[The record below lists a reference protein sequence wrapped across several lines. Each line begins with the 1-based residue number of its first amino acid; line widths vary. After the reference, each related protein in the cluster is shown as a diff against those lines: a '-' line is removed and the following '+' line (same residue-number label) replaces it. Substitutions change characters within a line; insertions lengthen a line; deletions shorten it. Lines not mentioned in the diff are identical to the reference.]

1 MSGRMRATVSSP
13 TLLDAVSELARHAGD
28 VALQHFRTGLFVETK
43 SDGSP
48 VTIADHA
55 AERAAR
61 EWLERRFP
69 GDGMIGEEMGSVRP
83 DAPRRWLVDPI
94 DGTKS
99 FVRGVPLWGTLV
111 GVAEGHDVIAGAI
124 YCGAAGELVS
134 AARGEGCWW
143 NGTRCAVSDVSS
155 LDMAT
160 VLTTDERFPRD
171 GVQREERRDAW
182 RALAERSGLSRTWG
196 DCYGYVLVAT
206 GRAEVMVDPVMAPWD
221 SAALGPIVTEAGGV
235 FTDWTGQATALGGS
249 AVATNRSLAR
259 VVRELLC
266 P

>member
-1 MSGRMRATVSSP
+1 VSATVSAP
-13 TLLDAVSELARHAGD
+13 TLLDAVTELAKHAGD
-28 VALQHFRTGLFVETK
+28 VALRHFRTSLSVETK

-48 VTIADHA
+48 VTIADRA
-55 AERAAR
+55 AELAAR

-69 GDGMIGEEMGSVRP
+69 RDGIVGEEMGSVRP
-83 DAPRRWLVDPI
+83 DAPRRWFVDPI

-124 YCGAAGELVS
+124 YCAAAGELAS

-143 NGTRCAVSDVSS
+143 NGTRCTVSDVSS
-155 LDMAT
+155 LDAAT

-171 GVQREERRDAW
+171 DVHRQARRDAW

-235 FTDWTGQATALGGS
+235 FTDWSGRATALGGS

>member
-1 MSGRMRATVSSP
+1 MSLR
-13 TLLDAVSELARHAGD
+13 
-28 VALQHFRTGLFVETK
+28 K
-43 SDGSP
+43 N
-48 VTIADHA
+48 
-55 AERAAR
+55 
-61 EWLERRFP
+61 W
-69 GDGMIGEEMGSVRP
+69 
-83 DAPRRWLVDPI
+83 
-94 DGTKS
+94 
-99 FVRGVPLWGTLV
+99 
-111 GVAEGHDVIAGAI
+111 
-124 YCGAAGELVS
+124 C
-134 AARGEGCWW
+134 
-143 NGTRCAVSDVSS
+143 TRCAVSDVSS
-155 LDMAT
+155 LDTAT

-171 GVQREERRDAW
+171 GVQREARRDAW